1 MSTSFATFA
10 FLPTKKGVHK
20 NKRFYPVIFWYLV
33 QFHLRLSIHTAMRRA
48 PGAREDRRTGR
59 SSQPRGPRTGDP
71 HRCPHC
77 ARLFTDI
84 RGLRGHC
91 DLAHS
96 GALFV
101 CPHCTSTFGDGEAL
115 RAHCLSVHGGALG
128 HRDDDDDEPPG
139 GGAEERDPP
148 ARRCQAPFWDWS
160 PEYKAAA
167 LAVPEGAAFGELC
180 SRAPAT
186 TTGYNRPKPGRCL
199 CDAQVHFKRL

>member
-1 MSTSFATFA
+1 
-10 FLPTKKGVHK
+10 
-20 NKRFYPVIFWYLV
+20 
-33 QFHLRLSIHTAMRRA
+33 MRRA
-48 PGAREDRRTGR
+48 PGAREDTRTGR
-59 SSQPRGPRTGDP
+59 SSERRGPRTGDP

-199 CDAQVHFKRL
+199 GDAQVHF